1 LNKDAVRVLKVKGA
15 SPVAMRLEG
24 VNQLDSVRLDS
35 PCNCVDILWTSN
47 DEPNVMDTLNRPR
60 LLAFRKLVN
69 GKIVRTGSQINV
81 VGVRLPLD
89 SHVENRAVELDRFLN
104 IPDADCDVTKA

>member
-1 LNKDAVRVLKVKGA
+1 MNKDAVRVLKVKGA
-15 SPVAMRLEG
+15 SPVAMGLDG
-24 VNQLDSVRLDS
+24 VYQFDPISLDF
-35 PCNCVDILWTSN
+35 PCNCVDILRISN
-47 DEPNVMDTLNRPR
+47 DESDVMDTLNRPG

-89 SHVENRAVELDRFLN
+89 SHVEDRAVELDRFAN